1 MEEKRDRVEE
11 DIAAKIN
18 EEKILRKEMKAIQYN
33 LHESEDNVQMWL
45 NEKKEIED
53 QIESLKARAKELRVQ

>member
-18 EEKILRKEMKAIQYN
+18 EEKILRRDMKAIQYN

-45 NEKKEIED
+45 NQKKEIED
-53 QIESLKARAKELRVQ
+53 QIEILKARAKELRVQ

>member
-1 MEEKRDRVEE
+1 MEVKRDRMEE
-11 DIAAKIN
+11 DIEAKIN

>member
-53 QIESLKARAKELRVQ
+53 

>member
-45 NEKKEIED
+45 NQKKEIED
-53 QIESLKARAKELRVQ
+53 QIEILKARAKELRVQ